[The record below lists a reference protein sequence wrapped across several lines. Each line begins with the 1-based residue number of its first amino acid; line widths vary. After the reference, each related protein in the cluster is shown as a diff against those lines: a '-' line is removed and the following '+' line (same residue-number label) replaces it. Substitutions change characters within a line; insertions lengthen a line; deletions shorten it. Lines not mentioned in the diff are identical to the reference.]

1 MLTELKG
8 IAATCFNVL
17 LNSMMSRRGWQNFT
31 SALSDAS
38 PSVFHSCIFLISPVS
53 PGGNTKVVLLHTV
66 AQRCSRLNCASSRL
80 NVGYLMRC
88 A

>member
-1 MLTELKG
+1 LM
-8 IAATCFNVL
+8 
-17 LNSMMSRRGWQNFT
+17 
-31 SALSDAS
+31 
-38 PSVFHSCIFLISPVS
+38 SPVS

-66 AQRCSRLNCASSRL
+66 AQRCSRLNCGSSRL